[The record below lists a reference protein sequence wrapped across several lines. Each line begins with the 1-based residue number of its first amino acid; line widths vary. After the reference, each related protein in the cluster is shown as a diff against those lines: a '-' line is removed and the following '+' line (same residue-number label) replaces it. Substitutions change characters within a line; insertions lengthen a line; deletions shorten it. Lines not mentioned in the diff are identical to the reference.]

1 MRFSD
6 SYLSQMT
13 VADTSSQMLHADVIM
28 VADDVSRV
36 ADIDINQ
43 LQEVPD
49 RPTKPSG
56 AIELKNCCFDAQP
69 APIK

>member
-1 MRFSD
+1 
-6 SYLSQMT
+6 
-13 VADTSSQMLHADVIM
+13 M

-56 AIELKNCCFDAQP
+56 AINRVEKLLL
-69 APIK
+69 